1 MRTALEPSETPK
13 GTDMTSTTYTDTRAE
28 LLARLIRAHQ
38 SAVSP
43 MQSARLARMIA
54 AIA

>member
-1 MRTALEPSETPK
+1 MTTTA
-13 GTDMTSTTYTDTRAE
+13 YIDTRAE

-38 SAVSP
+38 AAVSP
-43 MQSARLARMIA
+43 MQAARLARIIA